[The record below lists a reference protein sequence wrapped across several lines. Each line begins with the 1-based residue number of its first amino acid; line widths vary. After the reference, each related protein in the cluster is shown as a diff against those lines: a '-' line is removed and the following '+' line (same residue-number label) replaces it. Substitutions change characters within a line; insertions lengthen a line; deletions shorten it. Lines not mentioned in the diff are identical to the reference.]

1 MANNFNQLQNEREA
15 RLPLDLEP
23 LIVGRAKGMNTTS
36 NLVDLFLASAFKTAG
51 QLLTGDERPDPK
63 GPGSHL
69 SDEEMPY
76 WRIPPGSGR

>member
-15 RLPLDLEP
+15 RLPLDLEHH
-23 LIVGRAKGMNTTS
+23 IVGRAKGITTTG
-36 NLVDLFLASAFKTAG
+36 NLVSHFLTNAFKTAG
-51 QLLTGDERPDPK
+51 QLLTGDDRPDPK

-69 SDEEMPY
+69 SDDEMPY